1 MTEMALSFDIT
12 LNISIRCTRYQ
23 HERTWHALLLHHQ
36 SLGHICVQHDDVI
49 KWKHFPRYWPFV
61 RGIHRGRPVT
71 QSFDVFFDLRLNKR
85 SCKQSWGRRF
95 ETLSRPLWRHRNE
108 VFEWSVGFKDRAHL
122 STFEFFILEK
132 FSCIVVLIVFF
143 VIVQSSGL
151 ISVWFRQKMTFFINF
166 ISFHIFAI
174 YVGGACWGLPA
185 ACRLI
190 AVSGARLPSVDGLTV
205 RYIKNAPLLNL
216 PSKYVCD
223 LFQTCFQYM
232 YVRYKHTG
240 TMLLCLQVAL
250 SFI

>member
-1 MTEMALSFDIT
+1 MFAPSQWETSLQSNAVSHWLGANQEST
-12 LNISIRCTRYQ
+12 LKILQLTTTWKCYLTKFKWMNINQQI
-23 HERTWHALLLHHQ
+23 
-36 SLGHICVQHDDVI
+36 
-49 KWKHFPRYWPFV
+49 F
-61 RGIHRGRPVT
+61 
-71 QSFDVFFDLRLNKR
+71 LRL
-85 SCKQSWGRRF
+85 
-95 ETLSRPLWRHRNE
+95 
-108 VFEWSVGFKDRAHL
+108 KDRAHL

-151 ISVWFRQKMTFFINF
+151 ISVWFRQNMTFFINF

>member
-1 MTEMALSFDIT
+1 MSCVTSLSFL
-12 LNISIRCTRYQ
+12 LN
-23 HERTWHALLLHHQ
+23 
-36 SLGHICVQHDDVI
+36 CVMSYATPCWQKI
-49 KWKHFPRYWPFV
+49 
-61 RGIHRGRPVT
+61 I
-71 QSFDVFFDLRLNKR
+71 L
-85 SCKQSWGRRF
+85 
-95 ETLSRPLWRHRNE
+95 
-108 VFEWSVGFKDRAHL
+108 KDRAHL

-223 LFQTCFQYM
+223 LISNLFSIHVRAIQTYRD
-232 YVRYKHTG
+232 YAPVPTG
-240 TMLLCLQVAL
+240 SSVIYITGLTLVPAWISKCTHHKMWDEIIYPFPNFNGFTIEVWE
-250 SFI
+250 

>member
-1 MTEMALSFDIT
+1 MSLRPPEKRFPNTAY
-12 LNISIRCTRYQ
+12 NQ
-23 HERTWHALLLHHQ
+23 HNHYHWNAYRE
-36 SLGHICVQHDDVI
+36 S
-49 KWKHFPRYWPFV
+49 K
-61 RGIHRGRPVT
+61 
-71 QSFDVFFDLRLNKR
+71 SVFN
-85 SCKQSWGRRF
+85 CQW
-95 ETLSRPLWRHRNE
+95 
-108 VFEWSVGFKDRAHL
+108 VKDRAHL

-190 AVSGARLPSVDGLTV
+190 AVSRARLPSVDGLTV
-205 RYIKNAPLLNL
+205 RYIKNTPLLNL
-216 PSKYVCD
+216 PSNYVCD

-240 TMLLCLQVAL
+240 TMLLCLQVPL
-250 SFI
+250 SEWLAIRTTLSYHTQYIWRLLDKAMI

>member
-1 MTEMALSFDIT
+1 MCKILAT
-12 LNISIRCTRYQ
+12 LFPSQCVNWARQIHHMVLICSSKHMGQ
-23 HERTWHALLLHHQ
+23 MLHRF
-36 SLGHICVQHDDVI
+36 CED
-49 KWKHFPRYWPFV
+49 
-61 RGIHRGRPVT
+61 
-71 QSFDVFFDLRLNKR
+71 NN
-85 SCKQSWGRRF
+85 KQSTSDSSDRCILHIVVGMKNWVYSISSAIYT
-95 ETLSRPLWRHRNE
+95 TLQHTIWSCCKSPHE
-108 VFEWSVGFKDRAHL
+108 VNSYHFKDRAHL

-151 ISVWFRQKMTFFINF
+151 ISVWFRQNMTFFINF

>member
-1 MTEMALSFDIT
+1 MA
-12 LNISIRCTRYQ
+12 NISSYSVYIMCSWIPNQCIFYWKNLNHSSTENAASGQKPLHVIYVITYTR
-23 HERTWHALLLHHQ
+23 L
-36 SLGHICVQHDDVI
+36 
-49 KWKHFPRYWPFV
+49 
-61 RGIHRGRPVT
+61 
-71 QSFDVFFDLRLNKR
+71 
-85 SCKQSWGRRF
+85 
-95 ETLSRPLWRHRNE
+95 
-108 VFEWSVGFKDRAHL
+108 KDRAHL

-151 ISVWFRQKMTFFINF
+151 ISVLFRQKMTFFINF

>member
-1 MTEMALSFDIT
+1 MWMLKLIPHLSFYCSHFKFSVMIPLDGLPNKGT
-12 LNISIRCTRYQ
+12 GFD
-23 HERTWHALLLHHQ
+23 Q
-36 SLGHICVQHDDVI
+36 SYIFLFLAILFQLCFSLRICGN
-49 KWKHFPRYWPFV
+49 FAFV
-61 RGIHRGRPVT
+61 VA
-71 QSFDVFFDLRLNKR
+71 SMV
-85 SCKQSWGRRF
+85 
-95 ETLSRPLWRHRNE
+95 
-108 VFEWSVGFKDRAHL
+108 KDRAHL
-122 STFEFFILEK
+122 STFKFFILEK

-151 ISVWFRQKMTFFINF
+151 TSVWFREKITFFLNF

-223 LFQTCFQYM
+223 LFQTCYRYM
-232 YVRYKHTG
+232 YVWYKHTG
-240 TMLLCLQVAL
+240 TLPLCLQVAL
-250 SFI
+250 SFIWLD

>member
-1 MTEMALSFDIT
+1 MLVKGATGCHDFPCSQFIYSIEDPEKDQ
-12 LNISIRCTRYQ
+12 NISSQ
-23 HERTWHALLLHHQ
+23 
-36 SLGHICVQHDDVI
+36 VQC
-49 KWKHFPRYWPFV
+49 FPRTLHTV
-61 RGIHRGRPVT
+61 R
-71 QSFDVFFDLRLNKR
+71 
-85 SCKQSWGRRF
+85 
-95 ETLSRPLWRHRNE
+95 TLLY
-108 VFEWSVGFKDRAHL
+108 SVMLKDRAHL
-122 STFEFFILEK
+122 STFKFFILEK

-151 ISVWFRQKMTFFINF
+151 TSVWFREKMTFFINY

-223 LFQTCFQYM
+223 LFQTCFRYM
-232 YVRYKHTG
+232 YVWYKHTG
-240 TMLLCLQVAL
+240 TLPLCIQVAL
-250 SFI
+250 SFIWLD

>member
-1 MTEMALSFDIT
+1 MHWA
-12 LNISIRCTRYQ
+12 NRCI
-23 HERTWHALLLHHQ
+23 HSLL
-36 SLGHICVQHDDVI
+36 
-49 KWKHFPRYWPFV
+49 
-61 RGIHRGRPVT
+61 
-71 QSFDVFFDLRLNKR
+71 
-85 SCKQSWGRRF
+85 
-95 ETLSRPLWRHRNE
+95 
-108 VFEWSVGFKDRAHL
+108 KDRAHL

-223 LFQTCFQYM
+223 LISNLFSIHVRAIQTYRD
-232 YVRYKHTG
+232 YAPVPTGKHIKISYNKW
-240 TMLLCLQVAL
+240 LLYFLEFWTCHNEQHYLKIIHI
-250 SFI
+250 FINTQQIFMFNVSI

>member
-1 MTEMALSFDIT
+1 MYCCPNSLFCYCPI
-12 LNISIRCTRYQ
+12 IRID
-23 HERTWHALLLHHQ
+23 
-36 SLGHICVQHDDVI
+36 ICVI
-49 KWKHFPRYWPFV
+49 
-61 RGIHRGRPVT
+61 
-71 QSFDVFFDLRLNKR
+71 
-85 SCKQSWGRRF
+85 
-95 ETLSRPLWRHRNE
+95 
-108 VFEWSVGFKDRAHL
+108 
-122 STFEFFILEK
+122 
-132 FSCIVVLIVFF
+132 
-143 VIVQSSGL
+143 SS
-151 ISVWFRQKMTFFINF
+151 KMTFFINF

>member
-1 MTEMALSFDIT
+1 MILWPGSTLRPWKISMIFQWYFKTKILNFRDISKRHKIEKYT
-12 LNISIRCTRYQ
+12 APQ
-23 HERTWHALLLHHQ
+23 
-36 SLGHICVQHDDVI
+36 
-49 KWKHFPRYWPFV
+49 
-61 RGIHRGRPVT
+61 VT
-71 QSFDVFFDLRLNKR
+71 
-85 SCKQSWGRRF
+85 
-95 ETLSRPLWRHRNE
+95 H
-108 VFEWSVGFKDRAHL
+108 GFLKDRAHL
-122 STFEFFILEK
+122 STFKFFILEK

-143 VIVQSSGL
+143 VIVQSSWL
-151 ISVWFRQKMTFFINF
+151 ISVWFREKMTFFLNF

-205 RYIKNAPLLNL
+205 RYIKNAPLSNL
-216 PSKYVCD
+216 PSKYVSD

-240 TMLLCLQVAL
+240 TLLLCLQVAL

>member
-1 MTEMALSFDIT
+1 MRELLKDQLPIWPQRLRGQDSFQYKDR
-12 LNISIRCTRYQ
+12 L
-23 HERTWHALLLHHQ
+23 TWYIDSYYKGSLL
-36 SLGHICVQHDDVI
+36 
-49 KWKHFPRYWPFV
+49 
-61 RGIHRGRPVT
+61 
-71 QSFDVFFDLRLNKR
+71 
-85 SCKQSWGRRF
+85 
-95 ETLSRPLWRHRNE
+95 
-108 VFEWSVGFKDRAHL
+108 KDRAHL
-122 STFEFFILEK
+122 STFKFFILEK

-151 ISVWFRQKMTFFINF
+151 TSVWFREKTTFFLNF

-223 LFQTCFQYM
+223 LFQTCFRYM
-232 YVRYKHTG
+232 YVWYKHTG
-240 TMLLCLQVAL
+240 TLSLCLQVAL
-250 SFI
+250 SFIWLD

>member
-1 MTEMALSFDIT
+1 MWNSPVTGECSAQRANNAENVSIWWRHHGCLDYGFSIDILSG
-12 LNISIRCTRYQ
+12 
-23 HERTWHALLLHHQ
+23 LLLDNLRW
-36 SLGHICVQHDDVI
+36 STNIRLMYI
-49 KWKHFPRYWPFV
+49 
-61 RGIHRGRPVT
+61 GI
-71 QSFDVFFDLRLNKR
+71 
-85 SCKQSWGRRF
+85 
-95 ETLSRPLWRHRNE
+95 
-108 VFEWSVGFKDRAHL
+108 KDRAHL

-151 ISVWFRQKMTFFINF
+151 ISVWFRQNMTFFINF

>member
-1 MTEMALSFDIT
+1 MDTPEIPNPFSESMFCIRDIKSRM
-12 LNISIRCTRYQ
+12 N
-23 HERTWHALLLHHQ
+23 
-36 SLGHICVQHDDVI
+36 
-49 KWKHFPRYWPFV
+49 
-61 RGIHRGRPVT
+61 
-71 QSFDVFFDLRLNKR
+71 NK
-85 SCKQSWGRRF
+85 
-95 ETLSRPLWRHRNE
+95 L
-108 VFEWSVGFKDRAHL
+108 KDRAHL

-151 ISVWFRQKMTFFINF
+151 ISVWFRQNMTFFINF

>member
-1 MTEMALSFDIT
+1 MNMEYL
-12 LNISIRCTRYQ
+12 
-23 HERTWHALLLHHQ
+23 
-36 SLGHICVQHDDVI
+36 
-49 KWKHFPRYWPFV
+49 
-61 RGIHRGRPVT
+61 
-71 QSFDVFFDLRLNKR
+71 
-85 SCKQSWGRRF
+85 
-95 ETLSRPLWRHRNE
+95 
-108 VFEWSVGFKDRAHL
+108 KDRAHL

-223 LFQTCFQYM
+223 LISNLFSIHVRAIQTYRD
-232 YVRYKHTG
+232 YAPVPTG
-240 TMLLCLQVAL
+240 SSVIYITGLTLVPAWISKCTHHKMWDEIIYPFPNFNGFTIEVWE
-250 SFI
+250 

>member
-1 MTEMALSFDIT
+1 MAWRPFGAKPLSGTIPQFRD
-12 LNISIRCTRYQ
+12 N
-23 HERTWHALLLHHQ
+23 WF
-36 SLGHICVQHDDVI
+36 
-49 KWKHFPRYWPFV
+49 K
-61 RGIHRGRPVT
+61 T
-71 QSFDVFFDLRLNKR
+71 QGYFII
-85 SCKQSWGRRF
+85 
-95 ETLSRPLWRHRNE
+95 
-108 VFEWSVGFKDRAHL
+108 KDRAHL

-166 ISFHIFAI
+166 ISFHIFAM

>member
-1 MTEMALSFDIT
+1 MRRKTFLSVFRIWGE
-12 LNISIRCTRYQ
+12 LIR
-23 HERTWHALLLHHQ
+23 RTPGANW
-36 SLGHICVQHDDVI
+36 
-49 KWKHFPRYWPFV
+49 
-61 RGIHRGRPVT
+61 T
-71 QSFDVFFDLRLNKR
+71 
-85 SCKQSWGRRF
+85 SCLCSHGPQ
-95 ETLSRPLWRHRNE
+95 
-108 VFEWSVGFKDRAHL
+108 VFKDRAQL
-122 STFEFFILEK
+122 STFKIFILEK

-151 ISVWFRQKMTFFINF
+151 TSVWFREKMTFFLNF

-223 LFQTCFQYM
+223 LFQTCYRYM
-232 YVRYKHTG
+232 YVWYKHTG
-240 TMLLCLQVAL
+240 TLPLCLQVAL
-250 SFI
+250 SFIWLD

>member
-1 MTEMALSFDIT
+1 MISSILSRLSVFNNGSVWALYLLHVIIRAALFCS
-12 LNISIRCTRYQ
+12 LNILSD
-23 HERTWHALLLHHQ
+23 LKP
-36 SLGHICVQHDDVI
+36 HDNMQYC
-49 KWKHFPRYWPFV
+49 R
-61 RGIHRGRPVT
+61 
-71 QSFDVFFDLRLNKR
+71 
-85 SCKQSWGRRF
+85 WGRI
-95 ETLSRPLWRHRNE
+95 
-108 VFEWSVGFKDRAHL
+108 KDRAHL

-223 LFQTCFQYM
+223 LISNLFSIHVRAIQTYRD
-232 YVRYKHTG
+232 YAPVPTG
-240 TMLLCLQVAL
+240 SSVIYITGLTLVPAWISKCTHHKMWDEIIYPFPNFNGFTIEVWE
-250 SFI
+250 

>member
-1 MTEMALSFDIT
+1 MFDDLILHLWWCHFGCICWYLWYGSKVNT
-12 LNISIRCTRYQ
+12 IVTSI
-23 HERTWHALLLHHQ
+23 
-36 SLGHICVQHDDVI
+36 
-49 KWKHFPRYWPFV
+49 
-61 RGIHRGRPVT
+61 
-71 QSFDVFFDLRLNKR
+71 
-85 SCKQSWGRRF
+85 
-95 ETLSRPLWRHRNE
+95 
-108 VFEWSVGFKDRAHL
+108 KDRAHL

-143 VIVQSSGL
+143 VIVQSWGL

-205 RYIKNAPLLNL
+205 SYIKNAPLLNL